1 MEKNLNTKYYPKY
14 VEKFFNNICERC
26 NNKLCVET
34 IKDYSYLS
42 ECEKCT
48 NSSMYNYYN
57 INDIPPEHY
66 LDFCKCKTINIY
78 KKIIKCSNC
87 IICNNCNKN
96 IEINI
101 LNKLNINDKHLCNT
115 CIKKNNSV
123 SENINY

>member
-14 VEKFFNNICERC
+14 VENFFNNICERC

-57 INDIPPEHY
+57 INDVPREH
-66 LDFCKCKTINIY
+66 
-78 KKIIKCSNC
+78 
-87 IICNNCNKN
+87 
-96 IEINI
+96 
-101 LNKLNINDKHLCNT
+101 
-115 CIKKNNSV
+115 
-123 SENINY
+123 